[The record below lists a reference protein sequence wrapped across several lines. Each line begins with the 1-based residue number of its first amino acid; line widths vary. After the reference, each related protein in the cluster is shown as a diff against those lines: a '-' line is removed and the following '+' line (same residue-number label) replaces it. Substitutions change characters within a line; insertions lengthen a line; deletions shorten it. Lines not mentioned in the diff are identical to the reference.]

1 MLQNLSREVREC
13 YQRAEVCAHRAQTA
27 FDEETRQDF
36 RALEKSWLKLA
47 HSYEFAEQICAFTEQ
62 EQEEAREVV
71 GIASP
76 ALRRPAAAQFA
87 APATKPPVA
96 RCDSVINATLQQGVC

>member
-13 YQRAEVCAHRAQTA
+13 YQRAEVCAHGAQTA

-47 HSYEFAEQICAFTEQ
+47 HSYEFAEQILAFTNKSKRK
-62 EQEEAREVV
+62 REKWW
-71 GIASP
+71 G
-76 ALRRPAAAQFA
+76 LRRPH
-87 APATKPPVA
+87 
-96 RCDSVINATLQQGVC
+96 

>member
-47 HSYEFAEQICAFTEQ
+47 HSYEFAEQILAFTNKSKRR
-62 EQEEAREVV
+62 REKWW
-71 GIASP
+71 G
-76 ALRRPAAAQFA
+76 LRHPH
-87 APATKPPVA
+87 
-96 RCDSVINATLQQGVC
+96 